1 MTSAVAAHVAW
12 PTSRIAR
19 LVAAISLGWAALYLW
34 PLLDGSQGAAFGTV
48 DVTLR
53 LVATVAASTA
63 ALLAALRSVATQR
76 WAWASLAGGANIWA
90 ATQAVHWGYE
100 LSTPGS
106 APTGLAVLG
115 FAAFGLAAVLAV
127 AQLLLAHSPV
137 TGRRALLDV
146 TLLALPVV
154 LVAWSAG
161 LAEVIGL
168 GDRAPPIAQPVA
180 RLLLDAV
187 VVMLTVLLLARRP
200 RGRALP
206 VLGGGL
212 ISLAVADGAVVSFAV
227 RSQEVPERLVGLVT
241 CAGLTLVAVAVL
253 ATTTTDDDA
262 APPGHPSV
270 LPSVLPAVLPAVAGL
285 VVLVTVLLGEPLDW
299 TEAALLLVLGGLALL
314 RQQLAVRE
322 ANAQLGAIARQEAE
336 MRHLAFHDELTGLA
350 NRALFLDRLEH
361 ALELHRR
368 YRRPLV
374 VLFCDLDDFKGVN
387 DSHGHLA
394 GDEVLRVVAARLST
408 TLRPADT
415 FARLGGDEFAVL
427 LEQDTDA
434 AAVARRMRTALETP
448 FRLGLHSVTV
458 GLTIGMARV
467 DALEA
472 TPDAAQLL
480 QRADADMYA
489 AKRSSTG
496 SRLIPA
502 QDARASAP
510 AGAPAAEPPRPEA
523 VLHALARDVRAGLVD
538 VVYQPLV
545 DPDTGAVRGLE
556 ALARW
561 SYDGAP
567 VLPRTF
573 IPLAERAG
581 LIAALTDL
589 VLDRACAQLHSWS
602 VALGHERLTVS
613 VNVAAEQMLDR
624 DFPNRVTAALER
636 HGVCRDQLVLELT
649 ADALARDPGTAYA
662 VSALLREAGV
672 LLSLGEFNHD
682 PVALGHL
689 QRLPLDSI
697 KLDGDDNG
705 PASGV
710 NSQERVMRA
719 CYSLARELDLRVVI
733 EGVERAEQL
742 TAVRRI
748 GGLLVQGFLLA
759 RPAPAEQLD
768 DVVLHGL
775 RLPD

>member
-1 MTSAVAAHVAW
+1 MTGAVAADLLR
-12 PTSRIAR
+12 PSDR
-19 LVAAISLGWAALYLW
+19 LGRVAAVTALGWAAAYLW
-34 PLLDGSQGAAFGTV
+34 PLLDGSDSASFGTV
-48 DVTLR
+48 DVLLR
-53 LVATVAASTA
+53 LVATVVASTA

-76 WAWASLAGGANIWA
+76 WAWASLAAGANVWA
-90 ATQAVHWGYE
+90 ATQAIHWGYE
-100 LSTPGS
+100 LGTPGS
-106 APTGLAVLG
+106 APSGLAVLG
-115 FAAFGLAAVLAV
+115 SAAFGLAGVLAV
-127 AQLLLAHSPV
+127 SQLLLARAPV
-137 TGRRALLDV
+137 ASRRTVLDIALI
-146 TLLALPVV
+146 AMPVL
-154 LVAWSAG
+154 LVAWSAV
-161 LAEVIGL
+161 LAEIL
-168 GDRAPPIAQPVA
+168 GPGARTGPVAQPVA
-180 RLLLDAV
+180 RLLLDAAV
-187 VVMLTVLLLARRP
+187 VTLSCFLLARRP
-200 RGRALP
+200 RGRALA

-212 ISLAVADGAVVSFAV
+212 IALAVADGAVVSFAV
-227 RSQEVPERLVGLVT
+227 RFQEIPERLVGLAT

-253 ATTTTDDDA
+253 ATTTDDQDRP
-262 APPGHPSV
+262 APV
-270 LPSVLPAVLPAVAGL
+270 PSVLPAVLPAVAGL
-285 VVLVTVLLGEPLDW
+285 VVLVTVMLGEPLDW
-299 TEAALLLVLGGLALL
+299 VEAALLLALGVLALV

-322 ANAQLGAIARQEAE
+322 ANEQLGAIARQEAE

-374 VLFCDLDDFKGVN
+374 VLFCDLDDFKAVN

-434 AAVARRMRTALETP
+434 AAVARRMRSALETP

-458 GLTIGMARV
+458 GLTIGVARV

-472 TPDAAQLL
+472 TPEATQLL
-480 QRADADMYA
+480 DRADADMYA

-496 SRLIPA
+496 HRLIPA
-502 QDARASAP
+502 QDAGVAGRPPGAASADP
-510 AGAPAAEPPRPEA
+510 SRPEA
-523 VLHALARDVRAGLVD
+523 VLQAFARDVRSGLVD

-545 DPDTGAVRGLE
+545 DPETGTVRGLE

-561 SYDGAP
+561 SYGGAP
-567 VLPRTF
+567 VLPGTF

-581 LIAALTDL
+581 LISALTDL
-589 VLDRACAQLHSWS
+589 VLDRACAQLHAWS
-602 VALGHERLTVS
+602 LALGHERLTVS

-624 DFPNRVTAALER
+624 DFPQRVIDALER
-636 HGVCRDQLVLELT
+636 HGVSRDQLVLELT
-649 ADALARDPGTAYA
+649 ADALAKDPGTTYA
-662 VSALLREAGV
+662 VSGLLREAGV
-672 LLSLGEFNHD
+672 LLSLGEFSHD
-682 PVALGHL
+682 PVALADL

-697 KLDGDDNG
+697 KLDGDDTG
-705 PASGV
+705 SAVGASG
-710 NSQERVMRA
+710 QERVMRA
-719 CYSLARELDLRVVI
+719 CHSLARELDLRVVV
-733 EGVERAEQL
+733 EGVERVEQL
-742 TAVRRI
+742 TVVRRI

>member
-1 MTSAVAAHVAW
+1 MSGAVAAHVAW
-12 PTSRIAR
+12 PASRIAR
-19 LVAAISLGWAALYLW
+19 LAAAVCLGWAALYLW
-34 PLLDGSQGAAFGTV
+34 PLLDGSEGTAFGTV
-48 DVTLR
+48 DVALR
-53 LVATVAASTA
+53 LAATVAVSTA
-63 ALLAALRSVATQR
+63 ALLAALRSVATRR
-76 WAWASLAGGANIWA
+76 WAWASLAGGANVWA

-100 LSTPGS
+100 LGTPGS
-106 APTGLAVLG
+106 APPGLAVLG
-115 FAAFGLAAVLAV
+115 SAAFSLAAALAV
-127 AQLLLAHSPV
+127 TQLLLARPPGG
-137 TGRRALLDV
+137 GRRELLDAALLS
-146 TLLALPVV
+146 LPVV
-154 LVAWSAG
+154 LVTWSAG
-161 LAEVIGL
+161 LAEAL
-168 GDRAPPIAQPVA
+168 GGGGRPLPVAQPAA
-180 RLLLDAV
+180 RLLLAAAV
-187 VVMLTVLLLARRP
+187 VTLTVFLLARHP
-200 RGRALP
+200 RARGLP

-212 ISLAVADGAVVSFAV
+212 IAAAVADGAVVAFGV
-227 RSQEVPERLVGLVT
+227 RLQEAPERLVGLVT
-241 CAGLTLVAVAVL
+241 CAGLTLVAVGVL
-253 ATTTTDDDA
+253 AATGADDDE
-262 APPGHPSV
+262 APGA
-270 LPSVLPAVLPAVAGL
+270 LPSVLPALLPAVAGA
-285 VVLVTVLLGEPLDW
+285 VVLVTVLLGEPVDAV
-299 TEAALLLVLGGLALL
+299 EAALLLTIGGLALL

-322 ANAQLGAIARQEAE
+322 VNEQLGAIARQEAE

-374 VLFCDLDDFKGVN
+374 VLFCDLDDFKAVN

-434 AAVARRMRTALETP
+434 AAVIRRMRAALETP

-472 TPDAAQLL
+472 TPAATQLL
-480 QRADADMYA
+480 ERADADMYA

-496 SRLIPA
+496 PRLIPA
-502 QDARASAP
+502 QDPRVP
-510 AGAPAAEPPRPEA
+510 AGPPGAAAGEPARPEA
-523 VLHALARDVRAGLVD
+523 VLQAFARDVRAGLVD

-545 DPDTGAVRGLE
+545 DSETGAVRRLE

-561 SYDGAP
+561 SYGGAP
-567 VLPRTF
+567 VLPGTF

-581 LIAALTDL
+581 LISGLTDL
-589 VLDRACAQLHSWS
+589 VLDRACAQLQAWS
-602 VALGHERLTVS
+602 AALGHHRLTVS

-624 DFPNRVTAALER
+624 DFPQRVTDALER
-636 HGVCRDQLVLELT
+636 HGVSRDQLVLELT
-649 ADALARDPGTAYA
+649 ADALARDPATAYA
-662 VSALLREAGV
+662 VSTLLREAGV
-672 LLSLGEFNHD
+672 LLSLGEFTHD

-697 KLDGDDNG
+697 KLDGDDPG
-705 PASGV
+705 SAMGV
-710 NSQERVMRA
+710 GGQERVMRA
-719 CYSLARELDLRVVI
+719 CHSLARELDLRVVV

-742 TAVRRI
+742 TVVRRI

-759 RPAPAEQLD
+759 RPAPADQLD